1 MEKMKKSKKIKAVI
15 FDFNGTLFWDTK
27 LHDDAWDMFL
37 LTKGV
42 QLSKQEKQTKIHG
55 RHNEDILNNI
65 FPGKLSKN
73 DIEVYS
79 IEKERIYREICVKT
93 DMQLIDG
100 AEAFFGFLQSINI
113 LFTIATGSEKV
124 NVDFYFEHFKLS
136 RYFDYSKVV
145 YNNGK
150 VRSKP
155 HPEIFELALNK
166 LNVKNSETLIFEDS
180 EPGITA
186 AKRAGAGE
194 IIIVDSNNND
204 LSKWDY
210 QKIKSF
216 RELDFLIFH

>member
-37 LTKGV
+37 LNKGV
-42 QLSKQEKQTKIHG
+42 HLSKQEKQDQIHG

-65 FPGKLSKN
+65 FPGKLTKN

-79 IEKERIYREICVKT
+79 IEKERIYREICKKT
-93 DMQLIDG
+93 DMKLIDG
-100 AEAFFGFLQSINI
+100 AETFFDFLQSENMP
-113 LFTIATGSEKV
+113 FTIATGSEKE
-124 NVDFYFEHFKLS
+124 NVGFYFEHFKLS

-145 YNNGK
+145 FNNGK
-150 VRSKP
+150 VKGKP
-155 HPEIFELALNK
+155 HPEIFELAMNNLGI
-166 LNVKNSETLIFEDS
+166 KNFETLIFEDS

-186 AKRAGAGE
+186 AERAGAGK
-194 IIIVDSNNND
+194 IIIVDSNQND

-216 RELDFLIFH
+216 RELNDFIY